1 MKVFLK
7 RIMAMT
13 LAVTIL
19 AALTPY
25 SLANEVNASDTG
37 SKIEARS
44 SNNGSE
50 DQSGVMKIKLGL
62 AKLDQDGNVSEYL
75 DTFALD
81 LA

>member
-1 MKVFLK
+1 
-7 RIMAMT
+7 MAMT

-25 SLANEVNASDTG
+25 SLADEVNASDTG
-37 SKIEARS
+37 SKIEASS

-62 AKLDQDGNVSEYL
+62 SKLDQEGNESEYL
-75 DTFALD
+75 DPEEGD
-81 LA
+81 ISYEEK